1 MTVRVATKNATIP
14 IGTFRKKIDCQP
26 RCSTIRPPIVGPS
39 ASARP
44 DMPAHSPI
52 AFARSCGGNVTVMID
67 SVPGSSSAAPM
78 PWIARNTT
86 SMPVLPET
94 PHPNEASVKI
104 VSPVRNIFFRP

>member
-1 MTVRVATKNATIP
+1 
-14 IGTFRKKIDCQP
+14 
-26 RCSTIRPPIVGPS
+26 
-39 ASARP
+39 
-44 DMPAHSPI
+44 MPAHKPM

-94 PHPNEASVKI
+94 PQPNEASVKM
-104 VSPVRNIFFRP
+104 VSPVRNIFLRP